1 MAETHMDSHSIDDTH
16 RLADRLARIVRPGD
30 VLVLEGDL
38 GAGKTTFTQG
48 FARALGVGEQVN
60 SPTFT
65 LIKEYEGDFPLY
77 HMDLYRLE
85 GPEEAWELGLE
96 EYFDGNGVCV
106 VEWPDR
112 LEDTLPED
120 VIHLHFQI
128 ISAKARRIR
137 IKGNAGRGYERVKE
151 LTAG

>member
-1 MAETHMDSHSIDDTH
+1 MVETRMVSQSVDETH
-16 RLADRLARIVRPGD
+16 RLAGRLARIVRPGD
-30 VLVLEGDL
+30 VLALEGDL

-48 FARALGVGEQVN
+48 FARALGVEGQVN

-65 LIKEYEGDFPLY
+65 LIKEYEGRLPVY
-77 HMDLYRLE
+77 HMDLYRLD

-96 EYFDGNGVCV
+96 EYFDGDGVCI

-112 LEDTLPED
+112 LGDTLPED

-128 ISAKARRIR
+128 VSAEERRIR
-137 IKGNAGRGYERVKE
+137 IKGNRGRGNERVKE
-151 LTAG
+151 LTAE